1 MDIHAKLLSCG
12 KASAPNKR
20 KVVQSYYAP
29 LDDDDDDSDNEVDIG
44 KSIGTYTPIMKR
56 LSGTI
61 VYYQVINDDPLK
73 TLMNFIYRCLR

>member
-1 MDIHAKLLSCG
+1 MHIILLFVLNYHATLLSYG

-44 KSIGTYTPIMKR
+44 KSIGTYTPIIKR

-61 VYYQVINDDPLK
+61 ILSSY
-73 TLMNFIYRCLR
+73 